1 MRATMKLI
9 SLVRLNKIYIVNSI
23 AIVIILGGTFP
34 LQARSQ
40 QISVSQQ
47 NAANSWY
54 RQGVFK
60 QQEGDYEGAIEA
72 YDRAIE
78 LNPNRIEA
86 YNDCGLA
93 HLELQEYVEA
103 IEDFDRA
110 IALNP
115 QRYEFY
121 NSRGVARLA
130 LGNYAEAIE
139 DFNDAKKLNR
149 YFAEAYLNLA
159 QLYQYQSLNRFLS
172 GDTLAAVEEFSKTIE
187 TINAM
192 PSTERSR
199 LLGNRQGAGYYL
211 AVAYFNRG
219 LLRCHNGERD
229 RAIEDLQK
237 AAELFHSQDDRTNYQ
252 LAIDK
257 IKLLRS
263 PITKAKRDNL
273 SVCTAK

>member
-1 MRATMKLI
+1 MKLI
-9 SLVRLNKIYIVNSI
+9 SLVRLNKAFIVI
-23 AIVIILGGTFP
+23 LIKILIILGGTFP

-40 QISVSQQ
+40 EISVAQK

-60 QQEGDYEGAIEA
+60 QQEGDYRGAIEA

-78 LNPNRIEA
+78 LNPDRIEA

-93 HLELQEYVEA
+93 HLELQEYDDA

-130 LGNYAEAIE
+130 LGHYAEAIE
-139 DFNDAKKLNR
+139 DFNEAKKLNQ

-159 QLYQYQSLNRFLS
+159 QLYQYQSLNRLLS
-172 GDTLAAVEEFSKTIE
+172 GDTLAALDDFTKTIE

-199 LLGNRQGAGYYL
+199 LIGNRQGAGYYL

-219 LLRCHNGERD
+219 LLRCHSGDRL

-252 LAIDK
+252 LALDK

-263 PITKAKRDNL
+263 PITKVKIDNL
-273 SVCTAK
+273 SFCKSAK